1 MLYNY
6 LSWDKVVQTM
16 EQVLSL
22 ASRPGHC
29 ADASCPGYV
38 MRVLSAAGQ
47 QVALP
52 GTTYGHD
59 VVARIGWQ
67 RQIRREIY
75 ADIQADLATRIQI
88 SESHVR
94 YLYQQ
99 VYLPLLACHERQHAE
114 RLTQA
119 VQDNGGLLI
128 ALDGLAPAG
137 GEPQLWFIR
146 ELTTGLTLRSG
157 WLSRFDQ
164 ATFEAFLTPLT
175 QLPGPILAVL
185 SDKQNGLLGAVA
197 TVFPTARHHFC
208 HTHYLRNLAEPWAE
222 QDSAFNVTLRKA
234 VRQAVGALLRT
245 ERLTPTTSANVL
257 SVTGLLPNA
266 PLTQATGDAD
276 CAEAASAPTAAPRPT
291 DAVVTQLCHH
301 TRYVLTL
308 KGRPPFRLA
317 GLETY
322 QRLQAIVTLST
333 SLLADHY
340 DPRLSQLQR
349 GLRMALAPLATQ
361 YQDLCQGATWLQGIA
376 QILQTTDDH
385 VATSTQVAQRLRA
398 YLDALLHPPDCV
410 PHLDALRRHLDAVSR
425 SYWPGL
431 FHCYAVPHLPRT
443 NNALESHFRNTLQR
457 LLRTTGQLSL
467 TRRTLQRT
475 GAWELLPY
483 FATETNTQEALR
495 HSRPVLL
502 AQEQQR
508 LRRHLERFR
517 LQSRSDRRINV
528 QFDGLRQ
535 LWRSISATSTG

>member
-29 ADASCPGYV
+29 ANASCPGYA
-38 MRVLSAAGQ
+38 MRILSAAGQ
-47 QVALP
+47 QVVLP

-59 VVARIGWQ
+59 VIARIGWQ

-75 ADIQADLATRIQI
+75 TDIQADLATRIQI

-99 VYLPLLACHERQHAE
+99 VYLPLLACHERQQTE

-119 VQDNGGLLI
+119 VQRNGGLLI

-185 SDKQNGLLGAVA
+185 SDKQSGLPDAVA
-197 TVFPTARHHFC
+197 TVLPTARHQFC
-208 HTHYLRNLAEPWAE
+208 HTHYLHNLAEPWAE

-234 VRQAVGALLRT
+234 VRHAVGALLRT
-245 ERLTPTTSANVL
+245 ERLTPKTGANVL
-257 SVTGLLPNA
+257 SVTGLLPSA
-266 PLTQATGDAD
+266 LLPQATEGTD
-276 CAEAASAPTAAPRPT
+276 CTEAASSQTTAPRPT

-301 TRYVLTL
+301 TRFLLTL

-322 QRLQAIVTLST
+322 QRLQAVVTFST
-333 SLLADHY
+333 ALLADHY

-349 GLRMALAPLATQ
+349 GLRAALAPLATQ

-385 VATSTQVAQRLRA
+385 AATSTQVAQRLRS
-398 YLDALLHPPDCV
+398 YLDALLHLPDDV

-443 NNALESHFRNTLQR
+443 NNVSESHFRDTLRR
-457 LLRTTGQLSL
+457 LLRTTGQLGL

-483 FATETNTQEALR
+483 FTSAADAQQALR
-495 HSRPVLL
+495 HCHPALL
-502 AQEQQR
+502 TQEQQR

-517 LQSRSDRRINV
+517 LQSRSDRRINA
-528 QFDGLRQ
+528 QFDELRQ
-535 LWRSISATSTG
+535 QWRSISATSTG